1 MSVATLDHVLKGGI
15 ERSVF
20 RARLA
25 DQDLRDLTV
34 VLEAGSKLF
43 SSSHTFDVDQIED
56 FRAASEALDMAW
68 QAVTSALKGDQAS
81 AEAVASNTELVELL
95 TEIRRVDAIIRV
107 ADTER
112 RRTAL
117 NTVRNALARFHDV
130 DSVAELIEL
139 VPDAICELG
148 FDRAIISRIHDSLWV
163 PEQVAVTG
171 DPEWS
176 EEILRAG
183 VENPQ
188 RLGPSLFESEI
199 VRRRAGIRVTDVQ
212 HQPKV
217 HQPIAETSLSRSYVG
232 APIMPGSNVIGFL
245 HADRYFH
252 RGEVDDFDCD
262 MLELFAEGIGY
273 ALHRAVIAERVRSLR
288 ADVNRLTEQLT
299 GSVEQ
304 LTTLPVTL
312 DGSDDAE
319 QAAYRPAFSHAQ
331 ADPSYFAHELAPDT
345 PLTRRELEVLQL
357 MATGDTNVRIAN
369 RLIVSEGTVKTHV
382 KNILRK
388 LSAAN
393 RAEAVARWLN
403 LEWKTAS
410 GSS

>member
-1 MSVATLDHVLKGGI
+1 MSVATLDHALKGAT
-15 ERSVF
+15 EQSVF
-20 RARLA
+20 RSALSE
-25 DQDLRDLTV
+25 QDLRDLEA
-34 VLEAGSKLF
+34 VLASSATLF
-43 SSSHTFDVDQIED
+43 EPSHVFDVGQIED
-56 FRAASEALDMAW
+56 FRAASNALDIAW
-68 QAVTSALKGDQAS
+68 NAVTASLKGDKTM
-81 AEAVASNTELVELL
+81 AEAVATSTELVDLL
-95 TEIRRVDAIIRV
+95 TEIRRVDGIVRV

-139 VPDAICELG
+139 VPDAICQLG
-148 FDRAIISRIHDSLWV
+148 FDRAFISRIHDSLWV
-163 PEQVAVTG
+163 PEAVTVMG

-176 EEILRAG
+176 QQIFQAG

-199 VRRRAGIRVTDVQ
+199 VRRRAGILVTDVP
-212 HQPKV
+212 HQAKV
-217 HQPIAETSLSRSYVG
+217 HKPIADTSLSRSYVA
-232 APIMPGSNVIGFL
+232 APVMPSSNVIGFL

-262 MLELFAEGIGY
+262 MLSLFAEGVSY

-288 ADVNRLTEQLT
+288 ADVNRLTDDLNRGVDELT
-299 GSVEQ
+299 R
-304 LTTLPVTL
+304 LPVTL
-312 DGSDDAE
+312 DRTDGAGAGDH
-319 QAAYRPAFSHAQ
+319 RPAYSHAP
-331 ADPSYFAHELAPDT
+331 ADPSYFAYELAPDS

-357 MATGDTNVRIAN
+357 MATGDTNARIAN

-403 LEWKTAS
+403 LERKTA
-410 GSS
+410 GHP